1 MVVCDV
7 PDHGAQQSSAQSS
20 ALCLNSQH
28 RFSTDTH
35 TTANT
40 AHAAETVLALMRNP
54 DYCVYGW
61 AKSKRE
67 RSAED
72 AETAFNNLSLQV
84 TPRLLPP
91 HHPSCLL
98 VGAAYRLCVSK
109 KPAFHAL
116 PGSRRSLPCL
126 MSRCLMS
133 PCFGTPVS
141 LHLAL
146 PCRVHPPM
154 NFPLVLVKLTSCCPS
169 PHCSVAQ
176 HRSEPSLRRRR
187 GSTWRAAAAAA
198 PCAATRSERAPACW
212 HGSNGGGG
220 GGEQGAG
227 HQIC

>member
-1 MVVCDV
+1 MVVCGV

-109 KPAFHAL
+109 NLRFMLCQGPVAACPA
-116 PGSRRSLPCL
+116 
-126 MSRCLMS
+126 
-133 PCFGTPVS
+133 
-141 LHLAL
+141 
-146 PCRVHPPM
+146 
-154 NFPLVLVKLTSCCPS
+154 
-169 PHCSVAQ
+169 
-176 HRSEPSLRRRR
+176 
-187 GSTWRAAAAAA
+187 
-198 PCAATRSERAPACW
+198 
-212 HGSNGGGG
+212 
-220 GGEQGAG
+220 
-227 HQIC
+227 